1 MEELM
6 GSCRVIVIAFDTYY
20 DISLKNSTSSWFL
33 GNAVHVEFTLD
44 NAFDISD
51 ASFKEILSRTRT
63 TQQLTSFFA
72 KRLQTYLEQKD
83 TGFVIAGNG
92 FMVMSWDEKSSN
104 NHEEAHP
111 LIAHKIKFPLEQVLC
126 TDMPLYTLTSNL
138 FFKRKRNGSV

>member
-6 GSCRVIVIAFDTYY
+6 GSCRVIIIAFDTYY

-33 GNAVHVEFTLD
+33 GNAVHVEFTLG

-51 ASFKEILSRTRT
+51 ASFKEILSHTRT

-83 TGFVIAGNG
+83 TGFVIAGSG

-126 TDMPLYTLTSNL
+126 TDMTLYTLTSNL